1 MASQCLKDFL
11 LFMLLFCL
19 LLQVPIGLSSLAFKE
34 LDMTIKIAFIAI
46 IQCIQVYSFILDHSF
61 AFTGLKFGIIILTK
75 SAFI

>member
-1 MASQCLKDFL
+1 MPERFPSAYVTL
-11 LFMLLFCL
+11 LPTSAGAHGF
-19 LLQVPIGLSSLAFKE
+19 SSLAFKE